1 MLILAFCIPASAQQ
15 RCTVPG
21 YAHNDYENRRPL
33 LDAVEAGY
41 AGVEADYFLVRGRLL
56 VGHDPD
62 QLKRDR
68 TLQSLYLEPLRDLA
82 RRQGPLCGSEKR
94 FLLNIEAKQNS
105 RPAFDSLQAV
115 LSRYPD
121 LLGPG
126 GWVEVVLVGWTPP
139 FDSLGDARIQYR
151 VERVRQ
157 IDSIP
162 PDPRITLISVR
173 YPDFV
178 RYPDR
183 SNRFHSVMAALVRQ
197 TRMVPNRRLRMYDV
211 PYSSV
216 IYQALLK
223 AGVDLIGVKDL
234 GRGRNIFSRM
244 SGERD

>member
-1 MLILAFCIPASAQQ
+1 MAFCSPAHAQD
-15 RCTVPG
+15 RCVLPA

-41 AGVEADYFLVRGRLL
+41 SGVEADYFLVSGRLL
-56 VGHDPD
+56 VGHDPNR
-62 QLKRDR
+62 LNWTR
-68 TLQSLYLEPLRDLA
+68 TLQTIYLEPLRDVA
-82 RRQGPLCGSEKR
+82 RRQGPLCQPGRR

-105 RPAFDSLQAV
+105 RAAFDSLQAV

-121 LLGPG
+121 LFGSN
-126 GWVEVVLVGWTPP
+126 GWVEVILVGWTPP
-139 FDSLGDARIQYR
+139 IDSVGDARIQYR
-151 VERVRQ
+151 VRRGAQ

-173 YPDFV
+173 YSDLI

-183 SNRFHSVMAALVRQ
+183 STRFERVMTALGRQ
-197 TRMVPNRRLRMYDV
+197 RRVVPGRRLRVYEV

-216 IYQALLK
+216 VYQALLN

-234 GRGRNIFSRM
+234 GRGRNIFNSV
-244 SGERD
+244 SGKR